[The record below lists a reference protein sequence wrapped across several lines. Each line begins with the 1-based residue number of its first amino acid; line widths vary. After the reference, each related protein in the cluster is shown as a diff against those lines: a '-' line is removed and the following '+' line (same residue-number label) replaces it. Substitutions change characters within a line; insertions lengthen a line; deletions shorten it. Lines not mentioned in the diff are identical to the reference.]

1 MTRTSVL
8 LLFLATILCSSGCI
22 MGIRKVI
29 GTIQGPRS
37 TIDILE
43 RHMEFPLDAKVGS
56 VALATDG
63 EGSGDAEGFNEFKSS
78 LVGSLQSAGLY
89 DSSRGSV
96 TLVATLL
103 TNTRLPARQKIVL
116 EISLSM
122 PVGELGEA
130 RITTDVQGLADR
142 EKVVADMSES
152 VLLFI
157 RDLQQGT

>member
-1 MTRTSVL
+1 
-8 LLFLATILCSSGCI
+8 